1 MISATE
7 QLELYELHVCVR
19 DYCFARE
26 DRLVGVAVM
35 RLTEIEQVNT
45 LIISAQNG
53 YFPTSLYPNGFYI
66 CKVFGFIGK
75 V

>member
-35 RLTEIEQVNT
+35 RITETIDEVI
-45 LIISAQNG
+45 LK
-53 YFPTSLYPNGFYI
+53 YFMKND
-66 CKVFGFIGK
+66 
-75 V
+75 